1 MWIILIL
8 AIIVLFVWWRHH
20 NSDPI
25 RSIHNKAMRIFA
37 HYAGLEM
44 AAAKRDGR
52 EYDVSVPCQQ
62 MALDMCGA
70 DKKENVKVMIS
81 ELQDEL
87 GAYFLEILSSGYV
100 TTTPDLINRAS
111 VDKMCP
117 QLVIANIIDNTYG
130 RETASIYVLGLFTG
144 KYK

>member
-1 MWIILIL
+1 M
-8 AIIVLFVWWRHH
+8 
-20 NSDPI
+20 
-25 RSIHNKAMRIFA
+25 
-37 HYAGLEM
+37 
-44 AAAKRDGR
+44 
-52 EYDVSVPCQQ
+52 SVPCQQ

-130 RETASIYVLGLFTG
+130 RETAAIYVLELFTG